1 MTDRGVAVAHAAR
14 DLEVAE
20 SVLRRWIRELAA
32 MPASAS
38 PGNGQMRAV
47 LAKIAVLEKE
57 LAGYTGPFG

>member
-1 MTDRGVAVAHAAR
+1 MAHAAR

-32 MPASAS
+32 MPAAAR
-38 PGNGQMRAV
+38 PGNGQMRAG
-47 LAKIAVLEKE
+47 LAKIAALKD